1 MEKNVID
8 FYVLCNKLKD
18 VIRTGW
24 KDWNVKRERVESIAE
39 HVYGTLMLAIAMN
52 SECNYDLDFK
62 KVIYMLA
69 VHELGEIVIGD
80 FNPFEITSEE
90 KQRIEHEAIH
100 NIVGKLLKGEEI
112 EELLLEF
119 DERKTKEARFA
130 HMCDKLE
137 CDIQCKL
144 YDEQNCVD
152 IVEVANSGNLCE
164 EEQALVKDGTTWS
177 ELWLN
182 YDKTHYNYDENFT
195 KVADYLLNNNILD
208 NNEEEH

>member
-18 VIRTGW
+18 IIRTGW

-39 HVYGTLMLAIAMN
+39 HVYGTL
-52 SECNYDLDFK
+52 
-62 KVIYMLA
+62 MLA

-144 YDEQNCVD
+144 YDEQKCVD

>member
-24 KDWNVKRERVESIAE
+24 KDWQVKRERVESIAE
-39 HVYGTLMLAIAMN
+39 HVYGTL
-52 SECNYDLDFK
+52 
-62 KVIYMLA
+62 
-69 VHELGEIVIGD
+69 IGD

-144 YDEQNCVD
+144 YDEQKCVD